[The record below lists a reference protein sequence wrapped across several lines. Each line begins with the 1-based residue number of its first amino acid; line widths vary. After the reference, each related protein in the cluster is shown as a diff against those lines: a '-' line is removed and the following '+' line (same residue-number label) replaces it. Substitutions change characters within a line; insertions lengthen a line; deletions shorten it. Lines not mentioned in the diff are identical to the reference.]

1 MPLEAVHIQKLANL
15 QGNYIIVIVPGC
27 PIMSLLITMK
37 IQDVVP
43 FQPSILP
50 FKRTLP
56 WDMGHCVM
64 AGNNNSGV
72 KSKAGYSGRHVLGH
86 LIGP

>member
-1 MPLEAVHIQKLANL
+1 MPLEAVHIHKLVNL
-15 QGNYIIVIVPGC
+15 QGIYIIVIVPGC
-27 PIMSLLITMK
+27 PIMSLLTTMK

-56 WDMGHCVM
+56 WDMGHCVIT
-64 AGNNNSGV
+64 GNNNSGV
-72 KSKAGYSGRHVLGH
+72 KSKAVFSGCHVLGH